1 MSSAHSHTTHITT
14 SVMKRMF
21 ITGGKML
28 EVNKAQV
35 DALNVFP
42 VPDGDTGTNMSLT
55 MMSAVKEINAG
66 TSPSM
71 ADLADRLARG
81 ALRGARGNSGVI
93 LSQILKGFSNVI
105 AKCDECDARTFA
117 KGLKE
122 GAELAYRAVSKPK
135 EGTILTVVRGMAEEA
150 VDVAKRTNDIEKLM
164 NAVLA
169 KGEVVLAQT
178 PDLLEVL
185 KRAGVVDSG
194 GFGLIT
200 LFKGLIMGYLDQEV
214 SGAEEYSPAI
224 EAGSTKSQS
233 IDSAF
238 PDDSE
243 LIVDYESLG
252 ELDFGYCTEFFIINI
267 KKRTTVT
274 DIDKLRGYL
283 NDIGNSVICIGD
295 LSLVKVHVHTNNPG
309 KALSKA
315 LTLGE
320 LDKVKIENM
329 MEQNRQLRAKY
340 EAERKPIGILSVCAG
355 DGFAAIFKDLL
366 VDQVIEGGQTMNPSA
381 DDIAQA
387 CRKINAENII
397 ILPNNKN
404 IILSAE
410 QSRTLVQNRNI
421 FVLQTKDIPQG
432 LAAVL
437 GYNPEASLKDNLENM
452 SQAFHEV
459 DAGQVTYA
467 VRDTNL
473 GNISIKK
480 GDIIGL
486 DKGDIVTTGNDVEG
500 VTTALV
506 DSMLTEDKEVLTLY
520 YGQDVTEEQAEAFA
534 DRIQDT
540 HPEIEV
546 ILHYGGQPLYYY
558 VLSVE

>member
-1 MSSAHSHTTHITT
+1 MSSAYSNKTHITA

-21 ITGGKML
+21 IAGGKML

-55 MMSAVKEINAG
+55 MMSAIKEINQLSS
-66 TSPSM
+66 TSM
-71 ADLADRLARG
+71 AEFADKLAKG

-105 AKCDECDARTFA
+105 AGCEEVDARNFA
-117 KGLKE
+117 KGLRE
-122 GAELAYRAVSKPK
+122 GAQLAYNAVSKPK

-150 VDVAKRTNDIEKLM
+150 MDVAKRTNSIEKLL

-169 KGEVVLAQT
+169 KGEETLAKT
-178 PDLLEVL
+178 PDMLDVL

-200 LFKGLIMGYLDQEV
+200 LFKGIIMGYLDQEV
-214 SGAEEYSPAI
+214 TGAEEYALSETAKPQA
-224 EAGSTKSQS
+224 S
-233 IDSAF
+233 DSDF

-243 LIVDYESLG
+243 MFVDYESLG

-274 DIDKLRGYL
+274 DIDKLRDYL
-283 NDIGNSVICIGD
+283 NEIGNSVICIGD
-295 LSLVKVHVHTNNPG
+295 LSMVKVHVHTNNPG

-320 LDKVKIENM
+320 LDKIKIENM

-340 EAERKPIGILSVCAG
+340 EAERKPIGLLAVCSG
-355 DGFAAIFKDLL
+355 DGFSAIFKDLL

-381 DDIAQA
+381 EDIASA
-387 CRKINAENII
+387 ARKINAENII

-410 QSRTLVQNRNI
+410 QSRTLVQRRNI
-421 FVLQTKDIPQG
+421 FVLPTKDLPQG
-432 LAAVL
+432 IAAVL
-437 GYNPEASLKDNLENM
+437 NYSPDASLSENLENM
-452 SQAFHEV
+452 TAAFSNI

-467 VRDTNL
+467 VRDTVIDNFV
-473 GNISIKK
+473 IKK
-480 GDIIGL
+480 GNIIGL
-486 DKGDIVTTGNDVEG
+486 DKGSIVTSGKSVEK
-500 VTTALV
+500 VTMSLI
-506 DSMLTEDKEVLTLY
+506 DRMMSEDKEVVTLY
-520 YGQDVTEEQAEAFA
+520 YGSDVKEEDAEAFA
-534 DRIQDT
+534 EKVQATYPDV
-540 HPEIEV
+540 EV

>member
-1 MSSAHSHTTHITT
+1 MSSAYSNKTHITA

-21 ITGGKML
+21 IAGGKML

-55 MMSAVKEINAG
+55 MMSAIKEINQLSS
-66 TSPSM
+66 TSM
-71 ADLADRLARG
+71 AEFADKLAKG

-105 AKCDECDARTFA
+105 AGCEEVDARNFA
-117 KGLKE
+117 KGLRE
-122 GAELAYRAVSKPK
+122 GAQLAYNAVSKPK

-150 VDVAKRTNDIEKLM
+150 MDVAKRTNSIEKLL

-169 KGEVVLAQT
+169 KGEETLAKT
-178 PDLLEVL
+178 PDMLDVL

-200 LFKGLIMGYLDQEV
+200 LFKGIIMGYLDQEV
-214 SGAEEYSPAI
+214 AGAEEYALSETAKPQA
-224 EAGSTKSQS
+224 S
-233 IDSAF
+233 DSDF

-243 LIVDYESLG
+243 MFVDYESLG

-274 DIDKLRGYL
+274 DIDKLRDYL
-283 NDIGNSVICIGD
+283 NEIGNSVICIGD
-295 LSLVKVHVHTNNPG
+295 LSMVKVHVHTNNPG

-320 LDKVKIENM
+320 LDKIKIENM

-340 EAERKPIGILSVCAG
+340 EAERKPIGLLAVCSG
-355 DGFAAIFKDLL
+355 EGFSAIFKDLL

-381 DDIAQA
+381 EDIASA
-387 CRKINAENII
+387 ARKINAENII

-410 QSRTLVQNRNI
+410 QSRTLVQRRNI
-421 FVLQTKDIPQG
+421 FVLPTKDIPQG
-432 LAAVL
+432 ITAVL
-437 GYNPEASLKDNLENM
+437 NYSPDAPLKENLENM
-452 SQAFHEV
+452 TAAFSNI

-467 VRDTNL
+467 VRDTVI
-473 GNISIKK
+473 GKRSIKK
-480 GDIIGL
+480 GNIIGI
-486 DKGDIVTTGNDVEG
+486 DKGDIVTCGKSVEK
-500 VTTALV
+500 VTL
-506 DSMLTEDKEVLTLY
+506 DLIGGMMNPDKEVVTLY
-520 YGQDVTEEQAEAFA
+520 YGSDVKEEDAEAFA
-534 DRIQDT
+534 EKVQATYPDV
-540 HPEIEV
+540 EV

>member
-1 MSSAHSHTTHITT
+1 MSSAYSNKTHITA

-21 ITGGKML
+21 IAGGKML

-55 MMSAVKEINAG
+55 MMSAIKEINQLSS
-66 TSPSM
+66 TSM
-71 ADLADRLARG
+71 AEFADKLAKG

-105 AKCDECDARTFA
+105 AGCEEVDARNFA
-117 KGLKE
+117 KGLRE
-122 GAELAYRAVSKPK
+122 GAQLAYNAVSKPK

-150 VDVAKRTNDIEKLM
+150 MDVAKRTNSIEKLL

-169 KGEVVLAQT
+169 KGEETLAKT
-178 PDLLEVL
+178 PDMLDVL

-200 LFKGLIMGYLDQEV
+200 LFKGIIMGYLDQEV
-214 SGAEEYSPAI
+214 TGAEEYALSETAKPQA
-224 EAGSTKSQS
+224 S
-233 IDSAF
+233 DSDF

-243 LIVDYESLG
+243 MFVDYESLG

-274 DIDKLRGYL
+274 DIDKLRDYL
-283 NDIGNSVICIGD
+283 NEIGNSVICIGD
-295 LSLVKVHVHTNNPG
+295 LSMVKVHVHTNNPG

-320 LDKVKIENM
+320 LDKIKIENM

-340 EAERKPIGILSVCAG
+340 EAERKPIGLLAVCSG
-355 DGFAAIFKDLL
+355 EGFSAIFKDLL

-381 DDIAQA
+381 EDIASA
-387 CRKINAENII
+387 ARKINAENII

-410 QSRTLVQNRNI
+410 QSRTLVQRRNI
-421 FVLQTKDIPQG
+421 FVLPTKDIPQG
-432 LAAVL
+432 ITAVL
-437 GYNPEASLKDNLENM
+437 NYSPDAPLKENLENM
-452 SQAFHEV
+452 TAAFSNI

-467 VRDTNL
+467 VRDTVIGKRN
-473 GNISIKK
+473 IKK
-480 GDIIGL
+480 GNIIGI
-486 DKGDIVTTGNDVEG
+486 DKGDIVTCGKSVEK
-500 VTTALV
+500 VTL
-506 DSMLTEDKEVLTLY
+506 DLIGGMMNPDKEVVTLY
-520 YGQDVTEEQAEAFA
+520 YGSDVKEEDAEAFA
-534 DRIQDT
+534 EKVQATYPDV
-540 HPEIEV
+540 EV

>member
-1 MSSAHSHTTHITT
+1 MASAHSSTTHITA

-21 ITGGKML
+21 IAGGKML

-55 MMSAVKEINAG
+55 MMSAVKEINSLNS
-66 TSPSM
+66 TSMTEFS
-71 ADLADRLARG
+71 DKLAKG

-105 AKCDECDARTFA
+105 AQKEECDARTFA
-117 KGLKE
+117 KGLRE

-135 EGTILTVVRGMAEEA
+135 EGTILTVIRSMAEESI
-150 VDVAKRTNDIEKLM
+150 DMAKRTTSIQKLM
-164 NAVLA
+164 EAVLQ
-169 KGEVVLAQT
+169 KGEETLAQT
-178 PDLLEVL
+178 PDMLEVL

-200 LFKGLIMGYLDQEV
+200 LFKGLIMGYLDQEIT
-214 SGAEEYSPAI
+214 GAEEYGVA
-224 EAGSTKSQS
+224 EVTKPQS

-238 PDDSE
+238 PDDNE
-243 LIVDYESLG
+243 LVVDYESLG
-252 ELDFGYCTEFFIINI
+252 QLDFGYCTEFFITNI

-274 DIDKLRGYL
+274 DIDKLREYL
-283 NDIGNSVICIGD
+283 NEIGNSVICIGD

-329 MEQNRQLRAKY
+329 MEQNRQLRARY
-340 EAERKPIGILSVCAG
+340 EAERKPIGLLAVCSG

-381 DDIAQA
+381 EDIASA
-387 CRKINAENII
+387 ARKINAENII

-437 GYNPEASLKDNLENM
+437 NFSPDASLSENLENM
-452 SQAFHEV
+452 TTAFV
-459 DAGQVTYA
+459 GIDAGQVTYA
-467 VRDTNL
+467 VRDTVMDNL
-473 GNISIKK
+473 KIKK
-480 GDIIGL
+480 GDIIGI
-486 DKGDIVTTGNDVEG
+486 DKGSIVTSGKDIEK
-500 VTTALV
+500 VTTALIEG
-506 DSMLTEDKEVLTLY
+506 MLTEDKEVVTLY
-520 YGQDVTEEQAEAFA
+520 YGADVPEDKAEAFV
-534 DRIQDT
+534 DKLQEKHSD
-540 HPEIEV
+540 IEF

>member
-1 MSSAHSHTTHITT
+1 MASAHSSTTHITA

-21 ITGGKML
+21 IAGGQML

-55 MMSAVKEINAG
+55 MMSAVKEINSLNS
-66 TSPSM
+66 TSMSEFS
-71 ADLADRLARG
+71 DKLAKG
-81 ALRGARGNSGVI
+81 ALRGARGNSGAI

-105 AKCDECDARTFA
+105 AQKDECDARTFA
-117 KGLKE
+117 KGLRE

-135 EGTILTVVRGMAEEA
+135 EGTILTVIRSMAEEA
-150 VDVAKRTNDIEKLM
+150 VDMAKRTTSIQKLM
-164 NAVLA
+164 ESVLN
-169 KGEVVLAQT
+169 KGEITLAQT
-178 PDLLEVL
+178 PDMLEVL

-200 LFKGLIMGYLDQEV
+200 LFKGLIMGYLDQEIT
-214 SGAEEYSPAI
+214 GAEDYEPT
-224 EAGSTKSQS
+224 EASKPQS

-252 ELDFGYCTEFFIINI
+252 QLDFGYCTEFFIINI

-274 DIDKLRGYL
+274 DIDKLREYL
-283 NDIGNSVICIGD
+283 NEIGNSVICIGD
-295 LSLVKVHVHTNNPG
+295 LSLIKVHVHTNNPG

-329 MEQNRQLRAKY
+329 MEQNRQLRARY
-340 EAERKPIGILSVCAG
+340 EAERKPIGLLAVCSG
-355 DGFAAIFKDLL
+355 DGFSAIFKDLL

-381 DDIAQA
+381 EDIASA
-387 CRKINAENII
+387 ARKINAENII

-437 GYNPEASLKDNLENM
+437 NFSPDASLSENLENM
-452 SQAFHEV
+452 TTAFV
-459 DAGQVTYA
+459 GIDAGQVTYA
-467 VRDTNL
+467 VRDTVIDNL
-473 GNISIKK
+473 KIKK
-480 GDIIGL
+480 GDIIGI
-486 DKGDIVTTGNDVEG
+486 DKGTIVNSGKDVEK
-500 VTTALV
+500 VTTALIE
-506 DSMLTEDKEVLTLY
+506 SMLTEDKEVVTLY
-520 YGQDVTEEQAEAFA
+520 YGIDVAEEKAEAYVEKL
-534 DRIQDT
+534 QEK
-540 HPEIEV
+540 HPDIEF

>member
-1 MSSAHSHTTHITT
+1 MAAAHTIKTHITA

-21 ITGGKML
+21 IAGGKML

-55 MMSAVKEINAG
+55 MMSAVKEINALNS
-66 TSPSM
+66 TSMSE
-71 ADLADRLARG
+71 LAEKLAKG

-93 LSQILKGFSNVI
+93 LSQILKGFSNII
-105 AKCDECDARTFA
+105 AQNDECDARTFA
-117 KGLKE
+117 KGLRE

-135 EGTILTVVRGMAEEA
+135 EGTILTVVRSMAEEA
-150 VDVAKRTNDIEKLM
+150 IDTAKRTTDIQKLM
-164 NAVLA
+164 NAVLE
-169 KGEVVLAQT
+169 KGEETLAKT
-178 PDLLEVL
+178 PDMLDVL

-194 GFGLIT
+194 GYGLIT
-200 LFKGLIMGYLDQEV
+200 LFKGLIMGYLDQEIT
-214 SGAEEYSPAI
+214 GAEEYAAP
-224 EAGSTKSQS
+224 ESTKSTS
-233 IDSAF
+233 IDPAF

-274 DIDKLRGYL
+274 DIDKLREYL
-283 NDIGNSVICIGD
+283 NEIGNSVICIGD
-295 LSLVKVHVHTNNPG
+295 LSLIKVHVHTNNPG
-309 KALSKA
+309 KALTKA

-329 MEQNRQLRAKY
+329 MEQNRQLRARY
-340 EAERKPIGILSVCAG
+340 EAERKPIGLLAVCSG
-355 DGFAAIFKDLL
+355 DGFSAIFKDLL

-381 DDIAQA
+381 EDIASA
-387 CRKINAENII
+387 ARKINAENII

-437 GYNPEASLKDNLENM
+437 NFSPDASLSENLENM
-452 SQAFHEV
+452 TTAFV
-459 DAGQVTYA
+459 GIDAGQVTYA
-467 VRDTNL
+467 VRDTV
-473 GNISIKK
+473 IDKFVIKK

-486 DKGDIVTTGNDVEG
+486 DKGSIVTSGKDIEK
-500 VTTALV
+500 VTTALIEG
-506 DSMLTEDKEVLTLY
+506 MLTPEKEVVTLY
-520 YGQDVTEEQAEAFA
+520 YGQDVTEEKAEAFVEKL
-534 DRIQDT
+534 QEK
-540 HPEIEV
+540 HPDIEF

>member
-1 MSSAHSHTTHITT
+1 MAAAHSIKTHITA

-21 ITGGKML
+21 IAGGKML

-55 MMSAVKEINAG
+55 MMSAVKEINALNS
-66 TSPSM
+66 TSMSE
-71 ADLADRLARG
+71 LAERLSKG

-93 LSQILKGFSNVI
+93 LSQILKGFSNII
-105 AKCDECDARTFA
+105 ATNDECDARTFA
-117 KGLKE
+117 KGLRE

-135 EGTILTVVRGMAEEA
+135 EGTILTVVRAMAEEA
-150 VDVAKRTNDIEKLM
+150 IDTAKRTGDIQKLM
-164 NAVLA
+164 NAVLE
-169 KGEVVLAQT
+169 KGEETLTKT
-178 PDLLEVL
+178 PDMLDVL

-200 LFKGLIMGYLDQEV
+200 LFKGLIMGYLDQEIT
-214 SGAEEYSPAI
+214 GAEGYETPDS
-224 EAGSTKSQS
+224 GKSQP
-233 IDSAF
+233 IDAAF

-243 LIVDYESLG
+243 LFVDYESLG
-252 ELDFGYCTEFFIINI
+252 ELDFGYCTEFFVTNI

-274 DIDKLRGYL
+274 DIDKLRDYL
-283 NDIGNSVICIGD
+283 NEIGNSVICIGD
-295 LSLVKVHVHTNNPG
+295 LSLIKVHVHTNNPG

-329 MEQNRQLRAKY
+329 MEQNRQLRARY
-340 EAERKPIGILSVCAG
+340 EAERKAIGLLAVCSG
-355 DGFAAIFKDLL
+355 DGFSAIFKDLL

-381 DDIAQA
+381 EDIASA
-387 CRKINAENII
+387 ARKINAENII

-437 GYNPEASLKDNLENM
+437 NFSPDASLSENLENM
-452 SQAFHEV
+452 TTAFV
-459 DAGQVTYA
+459 GIDAGQVTYA
-467 VRDTNL
+467 VRDTV
-473 GNISIKK
+473 IDKFTIKK

-486 DKGDIVTTGNDVEG
+486 DKGSIVTSGKNIEK
-500 VTTALV
+500 VTTALIEG
-506 DSMLTEDKEVLTLY
+506 MLTPEKEVVTLY
-520 YGQDVTEEQAEAFA
+520 YGQDITEEKAEAFVA
-534 DRIQDT
+534 KLQEK
-540 HPEIEV
+540 HPDIEF

>member
-1 MSSAHSHTTHITT
+1 MSSAYSNKTHITA

-21 ITGGKML
+21 IAGGKML

-55 MMSAVKEINAG
+55 MMSAVKEINQL
-66 TSPSM
+66 TSTSVAEF
-71 ADLADRLARG
+71 ADKLSKG

-105 AKCDECDARTFA
+105 AGYEAVDARAFA
-117 KGLKE
+117 KGWRE
-122 GAELAYRAVSKPK
+122 GAQLAYSAVSKPK
-135 EGTILTVVRGMAEEA
+135 EGTILTVVRAMAEEA
-150 VDVAKRTNDIEKLM
+150 IDVAKRTNSIEKLM
-164 NAVLA
+164 NAILA
-169 KGEVVLAQT
+169 KGEETLAQT
-178 PDLLEVL
+178 PDMLEVL

-214 SGAEEYSPAI
+214 TGADEYAVTESKPQTTN
-224 EAGSTKSQS
+224 S
-233 IDSAF
+233 DF

-243 LIVDYESLG
+243 LFVDYESLG
-252 ELDFGYCTEFFIINI
+252 QLDFGYCTEFFIINI

-274 DIDKLRGYL
+274 DIDKLRDYL
-283 NDIGNSVICIGD
+283 NEIGNSVICIGD
-295 LSLVKVHVHTNNPG
+295 LSMVKVHVHTNNPG

-340 EAERKPIGILSVCAG
+340 EAERKPIGLLAVCSG
-355 DGFAAIFKDLL
+355 DGFSAIFKDLL

-381 DDIAQA
+381 EDIASA
-387 CRKINAENII
+387 ARKINAENII

-410 QSRTLVQNRNI
+410 QSRTLVQRRNI
-421 FVLQTKDIPQG
+421 FVLPTKDLPQG
-432 LAAVL
+432 IAAVL
-437 GYNPEASLKDNLENM
+437 NYSPDASLSENLENM
-452 SQAFHEV
+452 TAAFSNI

-467 VRDTNL
+467 VRDTVIDNFV
-473 GNISIKK
+473 IKK
-480 GDIIGL
+480 GNIIGL
-486 DKGDIVTTGNDVEG
+486 DKGSIVTSGKSVEK
-500 VTTALV
+500 VTMSLI
-506 DSMLTEDKEVLTLY
+506 DRMMSEDKEVVTLY
-520 YGQDVTEEQAEAFA
+520 YGSDVKEEDAEAFA
-534 DRIQDT
+534 QKVQET
-540 HPEIEV
+540 HPDIEV

>member
-1 MSSAHSHTTHITT
+1 MAAAHTIKTHITA

-21 ITGGKML
+21 IAGGKML

-55 MMSAVKEINAG
+55 MMSAVKEINTLNS
-66 TSPSM
+66 TSMSE
-71 ADLADRLARG
+71 LAECLAKG

-105 AKCDECDARTFA
+105 AQNDECDARAFA
-117 KGLKE
+117 KGLRE

-135 EGTILTVVRGMAEEA
+135 EGTILTVVRAMAEEA
-150 VDVAKRTNDIEKLM
+150 VDTAKRSGDIQKLM
-164 NAVLA
+164 NAVLE
-169 KGEVVLAQT
+169 KGEETLAKT
-178 PDLLEVL
+178 PDMLDVL

-194 GFGLIT
+194 GYGLIT
-200 LFKGLIMGYLDQEV
+200 LFKGLIMGYLDQEIT
-214 SGAEEYSPAI
+214 GADEYAAPESI
-224 EAGSTKSQS
+224 KSQP
-233 IDSAF
+233 IDAAF

-274 DIDKLRGYL
+274 DIDKLREYL
-283 NDIGNSVICIGD
+283 NEIGNSVICIGD
-295 LSLVKVHVHTNNPG
+295 LSLIKVHVHTNNPG
-309 KALSKA
+309 KALTKA

-320 LDKVKIENM
+320 LDKLKIENM
-329 MEQNRQLRAKY
+329 MEQNRQLRARY
-340 EAERKPIGILSVCAG
+340 EAERKPIGLLAVCSG
-355 DGFAAIFKDLL
+355 DGFSAIFKDLL

-381 DDIAQA
+381 EDIASA
-387 CRKINAENII
+387 ARKINAENII

-437 GYNPEASLKDNLENM
+437 NFSPDASLSENLENM
-452 SQAFHEV
+452 TTAFSGI

-467 VRDTNL
+467 VRDTVI
-473 GNISIKK
+473 GKMKIKK
-480 GDIIGL
+480 GDIIAL
-486 DKGDIVTTGNDVEG
+486 DKGTIVNSGTDLEK
-500 VTTALV
+500 VTTALIER
-506 DSMLTEDKEVLTLY
+506 MLSPEKEVVTLY
-520 YGQDVTEEQAEAFA
+520 YGQDVTEEKAEAFVEKLQA
-534 DRIQDT
+534 K
-540 HPEIEV
+540 HPDIEF

>member
-1 MSSAHSHTTHITT
+1 MASAHSTTTHITA

-21 ITGGKML
+21 IAGGQML

-55 MMSAVKEINAG
+55 MISAVKEIN
-66 TSPSM
+66 SLSSVSM
-71 ADLADRLARG
+71 SEFADKLSKG

-93 LSQILKGFSNVI
+93 LSQILKGFSNII
-105 AKCDECDARTFA
+105 AQNDVCDARTFA
-117 KGLKE
+117 KGLRE

-135 EGTILTVVRGMAEEA
+135 EGTILTVVRCMAEEA
-150 VDVAKRTNDIEKLM
+150 IDKVKRTNDIEKLM
-164 NAVLA
+164 RAVLE
-169 KGEVVLAQT
+169 KGEETLAQT
-178 PDLLEVL
+178 PDMLEVL
-185 KRAGVVDSG
+185 KKAGVVDSG
-194 GFGLIT
+194 GYGLIT

-214 SGAEEYSPAI
+214 TGAEEYEI
-224 EAGSTKSQS
+224 KESTKSQS

-243 LIVDYESLG
+243 LVVDYESLG
-252 ELDFGYCTEFFIINI
+252 QLDFGYCTEFFIINI

-274 DIDKLRGYL
+274 DIDKLRDYL
-283 NDIGNSVICIGD
+283 NEIGNSVICIGD
-295 LSLVKVHVHTNNPG
+295 LSLIKVHVHTNNPG

-329 MEQNRQLRAKY
+329 MEQNRQLRARY
-340 EAERKPIGILSVCAG
+340 EAERKPIGLLAVCSG
-355 DGFAAIFKDLL
+355 DGFSAIFKDLL

-387 CRKINAENII
+387 VRKINAENII

-437 GYNPEASLKDNLENM
+437 NYSPDASLSENLENM
-452 SQAFHEV
+452 TAAFSCI

-467 VRDTNL
+467 VRDTV
-473 GNISIKK
+473 IDKMTIKK

-486 DKGDIVTTGNDVEG
+486 DKGSITTSGKNIEK
-500 VTTALV
+500 VTTALI
-506 DSMLTEDKEVLTLY
+506 DSMLTEDKEVVTLY
-520 YGQDVTEEQAEAFA
+520 YGQDVPEEQAEAFVEKL
-534 DRIQDT
+534 QES
-540 HPEIEV
+540 HPDIEF

>member
-1 MSSAHSHTTHITT
+1 MSSAYSNKTHITA
-14 SVMKRMF
+14 SVRKRIF
-21 ITGGKML
+21 IAGGKML

-55 MMSAVKEINAG
+55 MMSAIKEINQLSS
-66 TSPSM
+66 TSM
-71 ADLADRLARG
+71 AEFADKLAKG

-105 AKCDECDARTFA
+105 AGCEEVDARNFA
-117 KGLKE
+117 KGLRE
-122 GAELAYRAVSKPK
+122 GAQLAYNAVSKPK

-150 VDVAKRTNDIEKLM
+150 MDVAKRTNSIEKLL

-169 KGEVVLAQT
+169 KGEETLAKT
-178 PDLLEVL
+178 PDMLDVL

-200 LFKGLIMGYLDQEV
+200 LFKGIIMGYLDQEV
-214 SGAEEYSPAI
+214 TGAEEYALSETAKPQAF
-224 EAGSTKSQS
+224 
-233 IDSAF
+233 DSDF

-243 LIVDYESLG
+243 MFVDYESLG

-274 DIDKLRGYL
+274 DIDKLRDYL
-283 NDIGNSVICIGD
+283 NEIGNSVICIGD
-295 LSLVKVHVHTNNPG
+295 LSMVKVHVHTNNPG

-320 LDKVKIENM
+320 LDKIKIENM

-340 EAERKPIGILSVCAG
+340 EAERKPIGLLAVCSG
-355 DGFAAIFKDLL
+355 EGFSAIFKDLL

-381 DDIAQA
+381 EDIASA
-387 CRKINAENII
+387 ARKINAENII

-410 QSRTLVQNRNI
+410 QSRTLVQRRNI
-421 FVLQTKDIPQG
+421 FVLPTKDLPQG
-432 LAAVL
+432 IAAVL
-437 GYNPEASLKDNLENM
+437 NYSPDASLSENLENM
-452 SQAFHEV
+452 TAAFSNI

-467 VRDTNL
+467 VRDTVIDNFV
-473 GNISIKK
+473 IKK
-480 GDIIGL
+480 GNIIGL
-486 DKGDIVTTGNDVEG
+486 DKGSIVTSGKSVEK
-500 VTTALV
+500 VTMSLI
-506 DSMLTEDKEVLTLY
+506 DRMMSEDKEVVTLY
-520 YGQDVTEEQAEAFA
+520 YGSDVKEEDAEAFA
-534 DRIQDT
+534 QKVQET
-540 HPEIEV
+540 HPDIEV

>member
-1 MSSAHSHTTHITT
+1 MASAHSSTTHITA

-21 ITGGKML
+21 IAGGQML

-55 MMSAVKEINAG
+55 MMSAVKEINSLNS
-66 TSPSM
+66 TSMSEFS
-71 ADLADRLARG
+71 DKLAKG

-105 AKCDECDARTFA
+105 AQKDECDARTFA
-117 KGLKE
+117 KGLRE

-135 EGTILTVVRGMAEEA
+135 EGTILTVIRSMAEEA
-150 VDVAKRTNDIEKLM
+150 VDMAKRTTSIQKLM
-164 NAVLA
+164 ESVLN
-169 KGEVVLAQT
+169 KGEITLAQT
-178 PDLLEVL
+178 PDMLEVL

-200 LFKGLIMGYLDQEV
+200 LFKGLIMGYLDQEIT
-214 SGAEEYSPAI
+214 GAEDYEPT
-224 EAGSTKSQS
+224 EASKPQS

-238 PDDSE
+238 LDDSE

-252 ELDFGYCTEFFIINI
+252 QLDFGYCTEFFIINI

-274 DIDKLRGYL
+274 DIDKLREYL
-283 NDIGNSVICIGD
+283 NEIGNSVICIGD
-295 LSLVKVHVHTNNPG
+295 LSLIKVHVHTNNPG

-329 MEQNRQLRAKY
+329 MEQNRQLRARY
-340 EAERKPIGILSVCAG
+340 EAERKPIGLLAVCSG
-355 DGFAAIFKDLL
+355 DGFSAIFKDLL

-381 DDIAQA
+381 EDIASA
-387 CRKINAENII
+387 ARKINAENII

-437 GYNPEASLKDNLENM
+437 NFSPDASLSENLENM
-452 SQAFHEV
+452 TTAFV
-459 DAGQVTYA
+459 GIDAGQVTYA
-467 VRDTNL
+467 VRDTVIDNL
-473 GNISIKK
+473 KIKK
-480 GDIIGL
+480 GDIIGI
-486 DKGDIVTTGNDVEG
+486 DKGTIVNSGKDVEK
-500 VTTALV
+500 VTTALIE
-506 DSMLTEDKEVLTLY
+506 SMLTEDKEVVTLY
-520 YGQDVTEEQAEAFA
+520 YGVDVAEEKAEAYVEKL
-534 DRIQDT
+534 QEK
-540 HPEIEV
+540 HPDIEF

>member
-1 MSSAHSHTTHITT
+1 MASAHSIKTHITA

-21 ITGGKML
+21 IAGGKML

-55 MMSAVKEINAG
+55 MMSAVKEINAINS
-66 TSPSM
+66 TSMSE
-71 ADLADRLARG
+71 LAERLAKG

-93 LSQILKGFSNVI
+93 LSQILKGFSNI
-105 AKCDECDARTFA
+105 IGQNEECDARTFA
-117 KGLKE
+117 KGLRE

-135 EGTILTVVRGMAEEA
+135 EGTILTVVRSMAEEA
-150 VDVAKRTNDIEKLM
+150 IDTAKRSTDIQKLM
-164 NAVLA
+164 NAVLE
-169 KGEVVLAQT
+169 KGEETLART
-178 PDLLEVL
+178 PDMLDVL

-194 GFGLIT
+194 GYGLIT
-200 LFKGLIMGYLDQEV
+200 LFKGIIMGYLDQEV
-214 SGAEEYSPAI
+214 TGAEEYIVSDSPK
-224 EAGSTKSQS
+224 TSQP

-252 ELDFGYCTEFFIINI
+252 ELDFGYCTEFFVTNI

-274 DIDKLRGYL
+274 DIDKLRDYL
-283 NDIGNSVICIGD
+283 NEIGNSVICIGD
-295 LSLVKVHVHTNNPG
+295 LSLIKVHVHTNNPG

-329 MEQNRQLRAKY
+329 MEQNRQLRARY
-340 EAERKPIGILSVCAG
+340 EAERKPIGLLAVCAG
-355 DGFAAIFKDLL
+355 DGFSAIFKDLL

-381 DDIAQA
+381 DDIASA
-387 CRKINAENII
+387 AKKINAENII

-437 GYNPEASLKDNLENM
+437 NYSPDASLKENLENM
-452 SQAFHEV
+452 TTAFSGV

-467 VRDTNL
+467 VRDTV
-473 GNISIKK
+473 IDKFTIKK

-486 DKGDIVTTGNDVEG
+486 DKGNIVTSGKNIEA
-500 VTTALV
+500 VTTALIEG
-506 DSMLTEDKEVLTLY
+506 MLTEEKEVVTLY
-520 YGQDVTEEQAEAFA
+520 YGQDVKEEVAEAFCE
-534 DRIQDT
+534 QLQKK
-540 HPEIEV
+540 HPDIEF

>member
-1 MSSAHSHTTHITT
+1 MSSAYSNKTHITA

-21 ITGGKML
+21 IAGGKML

-55 MMSAVKEINAG
+55 MMSAMKEINQLSS
-66 TSPSM
+66 TSM
-71 ADLADRLARG
+71 AEFADKLAKG

-105 AKCDECDARTFA
+105 AGCEEVDARNFA
-117 KGLKE
+117 KGLRE
-122 GAELAYRAVSKPK
+122 GAQLAYNAVSKPK
-135 EGTILTVVRGMAEEA
+135 EGTILTVVRSMAEEA
-150 VDVAKRTNDIEKLM
+150 MDVAKRTNSIEKLL

-169 KGEVVLAQT
+169 KGEETLAKT
-178 PDLLEVL
+178 PDMLDVL

-200 LFKGLIMGYLDQEV
+200 LFKGIIMGYLDQEV
-214 SGAEEYSPAI
+214 TGAEEYALSETAKPQA
-224 EAGSTKSQS
+224 S
-233 IDSAF
+233 DSDF

-243 LIVDYESLG
+243 MFVDYESLG

-274 DIDKLRGYL
+274 DIDKLRDYL
-283 NDIGNSVICIGD
+283 NEIGNSVICIGD
-295 LSLVKVHVHTNNPG
+295 LSMVKVHVHTNNPG

-320 LDKVKIENM
+320 LDKIKIENM

-340 EAERKPIGILSVCAG
+340 EAERKPIGLLAVCSG
-355 DGFAAIFKDLL
+355 EGFSAIFKDLL

-381 DDIAQA
+381 EDIASA
-387 CRKINAENII
+387 ARKINAENII

-410 QSRTLVQNRNI
+410 QSRTLVQRRNI
-421 FVLQTKDIPQG
+421 FVLPTKDIPQG
-432 LAAVL
+432 ITAVL
-437 GYNPEASLKDNLENM
+437 NYSPDAPLKENLENM
-452 SQAFHEV
+452 TAAFSNI

-467 VRDTNL
+467 VRDTVI
-473 GNISIKK
+473 GKRSIKK
-480 GDIIGL
+480 GNIIGI
-486 DKGDIVTTGNDVEG
+486 DKGDIVTCGKSVEK
-500 VTTALV
+500 VTL
-506 DSMLTEDKEVLTLY
+506 DLIGGMMNPDKEVVTLY
-520 YGQDVTEEQAEAFA
+520 YGSDVKEEDAEAFA
-534 DRIQDT
+534 EKVQATYPDV
-540 HPEIEV
+540 EV

>member
-1 MSSAHSHTTHITT
+1 MSSARSNTTHITP

-55 MMSAVKEINAG
+55 MMSAVKEISSVSS
-66 TSPSM
+66 TSM
-71 ADLADRLARG
+71 AEFADKLAKG

-93 LSQILKGFSNVI
+93 LSQILKGFSNVV
-105 AKCDECDARTFA
+105 AGKDECDAKQFA
-117 KGLKE
+117 KGLRE
-122 GAELAYRAVSKPK
+122 GAEMAYRAVSKPK
-135 EGTILTVVRGMAEEA
+135 EGTILTVVRYMAEEA
-150 VDVAKRTNDIEKLM
+150 VDMAKRTNSIEKLM

-169 KGEVVLAQT
+169 KGEEVLAQT
-178 PDLLEVL
+178 PDMLEVL

-194 GFGLIT
+194 GFGFIT
-200 LFKGLIMGYLDQEV
+200 MFKGLIMGYLDQEV
-214 SGAEEYSPAI
+214 SGADEYTLVEP
-224 EAGSTKSQS
+224 TNKSQS
-233 IDSAF
+233 DSAF
-238 PDDSE
+238 PDDNE
-243 LIVDYESLG
+243 LVVDYESLG
-252 ELDFGYCTEFFIINI
+252 ELDFGYCTEFFITNI
-267 KKRTTVT
+267 KKKTTVT
-274 DIDKLRGYL
+274 DIDKLRDYL
-283 NDIGNSVICIGD
+283 NEIGNSVICIGD

-340 EAERKPIGILSVCAG
+340 EAERKKIGILAVCAG
-355 DGFAAIFKDLL
+355 DGFSAIFKDLL

-381 DDIAQA
+381 DDIATA
-387 CRKINAENII
+387 CKKINAENII

-437 GYNPEASLKDNLENM
+437 AYNPDASLNENLTEM
-452 SQAFHEV
+452 TASFSTI

-467 VRDTNL
+467 VRDTVI
-473 GNISIKK
+473 GKFTIKK

-486 DKGDIVTTGNDVEG
+486 DKGDIVVSGKNMED
-500 VTTALV
+500 VTTSLIN
-506 DSMLTEDKEVLTLY
+506 SMLTDEKEVVTLY
-520 YGQDVTEEQAEAFA
+520 YGSDVAEDEAEKFV
-534 DRIQDT
+534 DKLSKT
-540 HPEIEV
+540 HPDVEF

-558 VLSVE
+558 VLSIE

>member
-1 MSSAHSHTTHITT
+1 MSSAYSNTTHITA

-21 ITGGKML
+21 ISGGKML

-55 MMSAVKEINAG
+55 MMSAVKEINSL
-66 TSPSM
+66 TSTSM
-71 ADLADRLARG
+71 SEFADKLAKG

-105 AKCDECDARTFA
+105 ATCEEVNARAFA
-117 KGLKE
+117 KGLRE
-122 GAELAYRAVSKPK
+122 GAELAYSAVSKPK
-135 EGTILTVVRGMAEEA
+135 EGTILTVVRAMAEEA
-150 VDVAKRTNDIEKLM
+150 IDVAKRTTNLEKML

-169 KGEVVLAQT
+169 KGEVTLAQT
-178 PDLLEVL
+178 PDMLDVL
-185 KRAGVVDSG
+185 KKAGVVDSG

-200 LFKGLIMGYLDQEV
+200 LFKGLIMGYLDQEIT
-214 SGAEEYSPAI
+214 GAEEYAVSESSKPQQAAS
-224 EAGSTKSQS
+224 E
-233 IDSAF
+233 F
-238 PDDSE
+238 PDDYE
-243 LIVDYESLG
+243 LFVDYESLG
-252 ELDFGYCTEFFIINI
+252 ELDFGYCTEFFVTNI

-274 DIDKLRGYL
+274 DIDKLRDYL
-283 NDIGNSVICIGD
+283 NEIGNSVICIGD
-295 LSLVKVHVHTNNPG
+295 LSLIKVHVHTNNPG

-340 EAERKPIGILSVCAG
+340 EAERKPIGLLSVCSG
-355 DGFAAIFKDLL
+355 DGFTAIFKDLL
-366 VDQVIEGGQTMNPSA
+366 VDQVLEGGQTMNPSA
-381 DDIAQA
+381 EDIATA
-387 CRKINAENII
+387 ARKINAENII

-410 QSRTLVQNRNI
+410 QSRTLVQRRNI
-421 FVLQTKDIPQG
+421 FVLQTKDVPQG
-432 LAAVL
+432 IAAVL
-437 GYNPEASLKDNLENM
+437 NFSPEASLSENLENM
-452 SQAFHEV
+452 TAAFSTI

-467 VRDTNL
+467 VRDTVIDNVV
-473 GNISIKK
+473 IKK
-480 GDIIGL
+480 GNIIGL
-486 DKGDIVTTGNDVEG
+486 DKGTIVTSGKDVEK
-500 VTTALV
+500 VTMALI
-506 DSMLTEDKEVLTLY
+506 DKMLTEEKEVVTLY
-520 YGQDVTEEQAEAFA
+520 YGSDVKEEDAEAFVSK
-534 DRIQDT
+534 IEET
-540 HPEIEV
+540 HPDIEV

>member
-1 MSSAHSHTTHITT
+1 MASAHSIKTHITA

-21 ITGGKML
+21 IAGGKML

-55 MMSAVKEINAG
+55 MMSAVKEISAINS
-66 TSPSM
+66 TSMSE
-71 ADLADRLARG
+71 LAERLSKG

-93 LSQILKGFSNVI
+93 LSQILKGFSNII
-105 AKCDECDARTFA
+105 AQNEECDARTFA
-117 KGLKE
+117 KGLRE

-135 EGTILTVVRGMAEEA
+135 EGTILTVVRSMAEEA
-150 VDVAKRTNDIEKLM
+150 IDTAKRSTDIQKLL
-164 NAVLA
+164 NAVLE
-169 KGEVVLAQT
+169 KGEETLAKT
-178 PDLLEVL
+178 PDMLDVL

-194 GFGLIT
+194 GYGLIT
-200 LFKGLIMGYLDQEV
+200 LFKGIIMGYLDQEV
-214 SGAEEYSPAI
+214 TGAEEYIVSDTPKA
-224 EAGSTKSQS
+224 SQP
-233 IDSAF
+233 IDAAF

-252 ELDFGYCTEFFIINI
+252 ELDFGYCTEFFITNI

-274 DIDKLRGYL
+274 DIDKLRDYL
-283 NDIGNSVICIGD
+283 NEIGNSVICIGD
-295 LSLVKVHVHTNNPG
+295 LSLIKVHVHTNNPG
-309 KALSKA
+309 KALTKA

-329 MEQNRQLRAKY
+329 MEQNRQLRARY
-340 EAERKPIGILSVCAG
+340 EAERKPIGLLAVCAG
-355 DGFAAIFKDLL
+355 DGFSAIFKDLL

-381 DDIAQA
+381 DDIASA
-387 CRKINAENII
+387 AKKINAENII

-437 GYNPEASLKDNLENM
+437 NFSPEASLSENLENM
-452 SQAFHEV
+452 TTAFSGV

-467 VRDTNL
+467 VRDTV
-473 GNISIKK
+473 IDKFTIKK

-486 DKGDIVTTGNDVEG
+486 DKGNIVTSGKNIEA
-500 VTTALV
+500 VTTALIEG
-506 DSMLTEDKEVLTLY
+506 MLTEDKEVVTLY
-520 YGQDVTEEQAEAFA
+520 YGQDVKEEDAEAFC
-534 DRIQDT
+534 DKLQKK
-540 HPEIEV
+540 HPDIEF

>member
-1 MSSAHSHTTHITT
+1 MSSAYSNKTHITA
-14 SVMKRMF
+14 SVMKHMF
-21 ITGGKML
+21 IAGGKML

-55 MMSAVKEINAG
+55 MMSTVKEINQL
-66 TSPSM
+66 TSTSM
-71 ADLADRLARG
+71 AEFADKLSKG

-105 AKCDECDARTFA
+105 AGYEAVDARAFA
-117 KGLKE
+117 KGWRE
-122 GAELAYRAVSKPK
+122 GAQLAYSAVSKPK
-135 EGTILTVVRGMAEEA
+135 EGTILTVVRAMAEEA
-150 VDVAKRTNDIEKLM
+150 IDVAKRTNSIEKLM
-164 NAVLA
+164 NAILA
-169 KGEVVLAQT
+169 KGEETLAQT
-178 PDLLEVL
+178 PDMLEVL

-214 SGAEEYSPAI
+214 TGADEYAVTESKPQTTN
-224 EAGSTKSQS
+224 S
-233 IDSAF
+233 DF

-243 LIVDYESLG
+243 LFVDYESLG
-252 ELDFGYCTEFFIINI
+252 QLDFGYCTEFFIINI

-274 DIDKLRGYL
+274 DIDKLRDYL
-283 NDIGNSVICIGD
+283 NEIGNSVICIGD
-295 LSLVKVHVHTNNPG
+295 LSMVKVHVHTNNPG

-340 EAERKPIGILSVCAG
+340 EAERKPIGLLAVCSG
-355 DGFAAIFKDLL
+355 DGFSAIFKDLL

-381 DDIAQA
+381 EDIASA
-387 CRKINAENII
+387 ARKINAENII

-410 QSRTLVQNRNI
+410 QSRTLVQRRNI
-421 FVLQTKDIPQG
+421 FVLPTKDLPQG
-432 LAAVL
+432 IAAVL
-437 GYNPEASLKDNLENM
+437 NYSPDASLSENLENM
-452 SQAFHEV
+452 TAAFSNI

-467 VRDTNL
+467 VRDTVIDNFV
-473 GNISIKK
+473 IKK
-480 GDIIGL
+480 GNIIGL
-486 DKGDIVTTGNDVEG
+486 DKGSIVTSGKSVEK
-500 VTTALV
+500 VTMSLI
-506 DSMLTEDKEVLTLY
+506 DRMMSEDKEVVTLY
-520 YGQDVTEEQAEAFA
+520 YGSDVKEEDAEAFA
-534 DRIQDT
+534 QKVQET
-540 HPEIEV
+540 HPDIEV

>member
-1 MSSAHSHTTHITT
+1 MSSAYSNTTHITAA
-14 SVMKRMF
+14 VMKRMF
-21 ITGGKML
+21 ISGGKML

-55 MMSAVKEINAG
+55 MMSAVKEINSLSS
-66 TSPSM
+66 TSM
-71 ADLADRLARG
+71 AEFADKLAKG

-93 LSQILKGFSNVI
+93 LSQILKGFANIISGCEEVNT
-105 AKCDECDARTFA
+105 RSFA
-117 KGLKE
+117 KGLNE
-122 GAELAYRAVSKPK
+122 GAKLAYSAVSKPK
-135 EGTILTVVRGMAEEA
+135 EGTILTVVRSMAEEA
-150 VDVAKRTNDIEKLM
+150 MDVAKRTNSIEKMM

-169 KGEVVLAQT
+169 KGEQTLAQT
-178 PDLLEVL
+178 PDMLEVL
-185 KRAGVVDSG
+185 KKAGVVDSG

-214 SGAEEYSPAI
+214 SGAETYAVADAAKPQ
-224 EAGSTKSQS
+224 T
-233 IDSAF
+233 IDSDF

-243 LIVDYESLG
+243 LFVDYESLG
-252 ELDFGYCTEFFIINI
+252 QLDFGYCTEFFIINI

-274 DIDKLRGYL
+274 DIDKLRDYL
-283 NDIGNSVICIGD
+283 NEIGNSVICIGD
-295 LSLVKVHVHTNNPG
+295 LSLIKVHVHTNNPG

-340 EAERKPIGILSVCAG
+340 EAERKPIGLLAVCSG
-355 DGFAAIFKDLL
+355 DGFNAIFKDLL

-381 DDIAQA
+381 DDIATA
-387 CRKINAENII
+387 ARKINAENII

-410 QSRTLVQNRNI
+410 QSRTLVQRRNI
-421 FVLQTKDIPQG
+421 FVLQTKDVPQG
-432 LAAVL
+432 IAAVL
-437 GYNPEASLKDNLENM
+437 NFNPEASLSENLENM
-452 SQAFHEV
+452 TAAFSTI
-459 DAGQVTYA
+459 DAGAVTYA
-467 VRDTNL
+467 VRDTV
-473 GNISIKK
+473 IDKTTIKK
-480 GDIIGL
+480 GDVIGL
-486 DKGDIVTTGNDVEG
+486 DKGSIVNTGKNVEK
-500 VTTALV
+500 VTMALIER
-506 DSMLTEDKEVLTLY
+506 MLNEDKEVVTLY
-520 YGQDVTEEQAEAFA
+520 YGSDVKEEAAEKFA
-534 DRIQDT
+534 AKVQNA
-540 HPEIEV
+540 HPDIEV

>member
-1 MSSAHSHTTHITT
+1 MSSAYSNKTHITA

-21 ITGGKML
+21 IAGGKML

-55 MMSAVKEINAG
+55 MMSAIKEINQLSS
-66 TSPSM
+66 TSM
-71 ADLADRLARG
+71 AEFADKLAKG

-105 AKCDECDARTFA
+105 AGCEEVDARNFA
-117 KGLKE
+117 KGLRE
-122 GAELAYRAVSKPK
+122 GAQLAYNAVSKPK

-150 VDVAKRTNDIEKLM
+150 MDVAKRTNSIEKLL

-169 KGEVVLAQT
+169 KGEETLAKT
-178 PDLLEVL
+178 PDMLDVL

-200 LFKGLIMGYLDQEV
+200 LFKGIIMGYLDQEV
-214 SGAEEYSPAI
+214 TGAEEYALSETAKPQA
-224 EAGSTKSQS
+224 S
-233 IDSAF
+233 DSDF

-243 LIVDYESLG
+243 MFVDYESLG

-274 DIDKLRGYL
+274 DIDKLRDYL
-283 NDIGNSVICIGD
+283 NEIGNSVICIGA
-295 LSLVKVHVHTNNPG
+295 LSMVKVHVHTNNPG
-309 KALSKA
+309 KALAKA

-320 LDKVKIENM
+320 LDKIKIENM

-340 EAERKPIGILSVCAG
+340 EAERKPIGLLAVCSG
-355 DGFAAIFKDLL
+355 EGFSAIFKDLL

-381 DDIAQA
+381 EDIASA
-387 CRKINAENII
+387 ARKINAENII

-410 QSRTLVQNRNI
+410 QSRTLVQRRNI
-421 FVLQTKDIPQG
+421 FVLPTKDIPQG
-432 LAAVL
+432 ITAVL
-437 GYNPEASLKDNLENM
+437 NYSPDAPLKENLENM
-452 SQAFHEV
+452 TAAFSNI

-467 VRDTNL
+467 VRDTVI
-473 GNISIKK
+473 GKRSIKK
-480 GDIIGL
+480 GNIIGI
-486 DKGDIVTTGNDVEG
+486 DKGDIVTCGKSVEK
-500 VTTALV
+500 VTL
-506 DSMLTEDKEVLTLY
+506 DLIGGMMNPDKEVVTLY
-520 YGQDVTEEQAEAFA
+520 YGSDVKEEDAEAFA
-534 DRIQDT
+534 EKVQATYPDV
-540 HPEIEV
+540 EV

>member
-1 MSSAHSHTTHITT
+1 MSSAYSNKTHITA

-21 ITGGKML
+21 IAGGKML

-55 MMSAVKEINAG
+55 MMSAIKEINQLSS
-66 TSPSM
+66 TSM
-71 ADLADRLARG
+71 AEFADKLAKG

-105 AKCDECDARTFA
+105 AGCEEVDARNFA
-117 KGLKE
+117 KGLRE
-122 GAELAYRAVSKPK
+122 GAQLAYNAVSKPK

-150 VDVAKRTNDIEKLM
+150 MDVAKRTNSIEKLL

-169 KGEVVLAQT
+169 KGEETLAKT
-178 PDLLEVL
+178 PDMLDVL

-200 LFKGLIMGYLDQEV
+200 LFKGIIMGYLDQEV
-214 SGAEEYSPAI
+214 TGAEEYALSETAKPQA
-224 EAGSTKSQS
+224 S
-233 IDSAF
+233 DSDF

-243 LIVDYESLG
+243 MFVDYESLG

-274 DIDKLRGYL
+274 DIDKLRDYL
-283 NDIGNSVICIGD
+283 NEIGNSVICIGD
-295 LSLVKVHVHTNNPG
+295 LSMVKVHVHTNNPG

-320 LDKVKIENM
+320 LDKIKIENM

-340 EAERKPIGILSVCAG
+340 EAERKPIGLLAVCSG
-355 DGFAAIFKDLL
+355 EGFSAIFKDLL

-381 DDIAQA
+381 EDIASA
-387 CRKINAENII
+387 ARKINAENII

-410 QSRTLVQNRNI
+410 QSRTLVQRRNI
-421 FVLQTKDIPQG
+421 FVLPTKDIPQG
-432 LAAVL
+432 ITAVL
-437 GYNPEASLKDNLENM
+437 NYSPDAPLKDNLENM
-452 SQAFHEV
+452 TAAFSNI

-467 VRDTNL
+467 VRDTVI
-473 GNISIKK
+473 GKRSIKK
-480 GDIIGL
+480 GNIIGI
-486 DKGDIVTTGNDVEG
+486 DKGDIVTCGKSVEK
-500 VTTALV
+500 VTL
-506 DSMLTEDKEVLTLY
+506 DLIGGMMNPDKEVVTLY
-520 YGQDVTEEQAEAFA
+520 YGSDVKEEDAEAFA
-534 DRIQDT
+534 EKVQATYPDV
-540 HPEIEV
+540 EV

>member
-1 MSSAHSHTTHITT
+1 MSSARSNTTHITP

-21 ITGGKML
+21 IAGGKML
-28 EVNKAQV
+28 EVNKSQV

-55 MMSAVKEINAG
+55 LNSAIKEINSLTTA
-66 TSPSM
+66 SM
-71 ADLADRLARG
+71 ADLAEKLAKG

-105 AKCDECDARTFA
+105 ANNDECDARQFA

-135 EGTILTVVRGMAEEA
+135 EGTILTVIRYMAEEA
-150 VDVAKRTNDIEKLM
+150 VDTAKRTTSIEKLM
-164 NAVLA
+164 NATLA
-169 KGEVVLAQT
+169 KGEEVLAQT
-178 PDLLEVL
+178 PDMLDVL

-194 GFGLIT
+194 GYGLIT
-200 LFKGLIMGYLDQEV
+200 MFKGLIAGYLDKEID
-214 SGAEEYSPAI
+214 GAEDLSSVAVENKPAL
-224 EAGSTKSQS
+224 S
-233 IDSAF
+233 DPAF
-238 PDDSE
+238 PTDEAE
-243 LIVDYESLG
+243 LVVDYDSLG

-267 KKRTTVT
+267 KKKTTLT
-274 DIDKLRGYL
+274 DIDKLREYL

-295 LSLVKVHVHTNNPG
+295 LSLIKVHVHTNNPG
-309 KALSKA
+309 RALSKA

-329 MEQNRQLRAKY
+329 MEQNRRLREKY
-340 EAERKPIGILSVCAG
+340 EAERKPIGVLSVCAG
-355 DGFAAIFKDLL
+355 DGFNAIFKDLL

-381 DDIAQA
+381 DDIATA
-387 CRKINAENII
+387 CKKINAENII

-432 LAAVL
+432 LAAML
-437 GYNPEASLKDNLENM
+437 AYDPDASLSDNLREMNA
-452 SQAFHEV
+452 AFPTI
-459 DAGQVTYA
+459 DAGAVTYA
-467 VRDTNL
+467 VRDTTI
-473 GNISIKK
+473 GKFKIKK
-480 GDIIGL
+480 DDIIGL
-486 DKGDIVTTGNDVEG
+486 DKGDITVSGKGVEKI
-500 VTTALV
+500 TTALI
-506 DSMLTEDKEVLTLY
+506 DSMLKEGKEVVTLY
-520 YGQDVTEEQAEAFA
+520 YGKDVKEEDAEKFVAKLES
-534 DRIQDT
+534 T
-540 HPEIEV
+540 HPEIEF

-558 VLSVE
+558 LLSVE